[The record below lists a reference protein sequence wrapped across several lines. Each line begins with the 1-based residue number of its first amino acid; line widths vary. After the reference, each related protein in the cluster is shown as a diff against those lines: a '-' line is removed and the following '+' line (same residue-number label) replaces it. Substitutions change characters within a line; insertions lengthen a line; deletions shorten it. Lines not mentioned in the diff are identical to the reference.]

1 MCYMHWTEIKS
12 EKDNEQNRNAIG
24 FDLREGRRKTR
35 EKSGVKNVTE
45 CACLIVAN
53 ATTRFVSKTFSFTY
67 KS

>member
-35 EKSGVKNVTE
+35 GKEWSKE
-45 CACLIVAN
+45 C
-53 ATTRFVSKTFSFTY
+53 Y
-67 KS
+67 